1 MHKVFNTSET
11 ENVIVIDVST
21 LNMNAQAAHLNIYHL
36 LSPTNL
42 LMFTHPSLVTCTCE
56 VHECGQNF

>member
-1 MHKVFNTSET
+1 MLLL
-11 ENVIVIDVST
+11 IDVST

-36 LSPTNL
+36 RSPTNL

-56 VHECGQNF
+56 VHECGQNI